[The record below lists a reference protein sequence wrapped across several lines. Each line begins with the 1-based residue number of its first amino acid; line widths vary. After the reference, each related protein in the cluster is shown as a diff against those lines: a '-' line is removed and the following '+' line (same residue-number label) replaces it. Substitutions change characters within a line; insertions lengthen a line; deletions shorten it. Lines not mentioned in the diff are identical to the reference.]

1 MKREAKYRM
10 LTDRFQDKRCMKKKQ
25 RFILN
30 GNKENTKRQRNQ
42 MNYIGLKI
50 ALLWHPQNKKTIG
63 AQFQGAVNN

>member
-1 MKREAKYRM
+1 
-10 LTDRFQDKRCMKKKQ
+10 MKKKQ

-63 AQFQGAVNN
+63 A